1 MYNGPPKPNLRRN
14 WKVLTGLEGLL
25 EIMGL
30 EVMAEGIRLLI
41 FFCVLPEP
49 QNHML
54 YNAF

>member
-49 QNHML
+49 QNHTL